1 MQLKASDGVTI
12 EYSEPEISVLV
23 SEEPDVLAEVMAFRA
38 EIAKWAAEQRRE
50 QCFDAQDASNELLGW
65 SRRYFGAVAERVDVA
80 SDRSRA
86 PSRIAA

>member
-1 MQLKASDGVTI
+1 MQFKASDGVTI
-12 EYSEPEISVLV
+12 EYSGPEMGALV

-50 QCFDAQDASNELLGW
+50 QCSNAQDASNELRGW
-65 SRRYFGAVAERVDVA
+65 SRRYFGAVGERVDVA

-86 PSRIAA
+86 PARIAA